1 MAVTQ
6 TGANGI
12 FTRLGKLF
20 KVARDVESHQSTISE
35 QIEDVIDEYN
45 STNMKYADAL
55 FDSTENW
62 QLSAANIYTAISILA
77 RDTIIGMVDDD
88 TTLNQK
94 TIKNAVEELIDQM
107 DTSGAATATII
118 GTADLDDE
126 DGTDFILTNADG
138 STVTFHTD
146 PTKNF
151 GDTSNDDGD
160 HRWIINTKDIEGG
173 DEVRKATQ
181 AIHIACL
188 AAIAAGELDMTAVP
202 ATDTGTQTSFTLT
215 QTTAGTAGNTAITL
229 VTGVTADGETAFT
242 GGGNDIKGNEFTA
255 TGSGDGGTVFTSGSG
270 NGYVITSVTN
280 GEGKLFQ
287 NLHQDS
293 IKVKCIRDAQVTG
306 TAGRETHVL
315 IGQKRISDI
324 RHPDWPGGNGQSS
337 VMSVSDPSYNQQRG
351 LGRNGLNN
359 SDFEDFSTTDTPD
372 KWAIVVGA
380 AGTTIKEEGTTV
392 HRGSKSLELVGDA
405 GGTLMHISQSFNT
418 SGQTTTKLYPETR
431 YCVSFW
437 TYRAADVAAGV
448 LRVSVKDGDAAILDS
463 GSAALSVTLTSDAGG
478 AWVHHSFSFSTPL
491 DLPDAAAF
499 HIELTTAITNT
510 KLVHID
516 GVQMFRMA
524 HLTNTSSCHIAIIP
538 GSTDF
543 IVDDEVA
550 INISEATHSFMQ
562 TYMNKFLGLEGLGL
576 QMPYQTDGSETAA
589 DSLIA

>member
-1 MAVTQ
+1 MAVTLIS
-6 TGANGI
+6 TNGI

-20 KVARDVESHQSTISE
+20 KIARDVESHQTDASAGLAA

-45 STNMKYADAL
+45 SADMKYADAL

-77 RDTIIGMVDDD
+77 RDTVIGMVDDD
-88 TTLNQK
+88 NTLNQK
-94 TIKNAVEELIDQM
+94 TIKNAIEELIDQM
-107 DTSGAATATII
+107 GTS
-118 GTADLDDE
+118 
-126 DGTDFILTNADG
+126 
-138 STVTFHTD
+138 
-146 PTKNF
+146 
-151 GDTSNDDGD
+151 
-160 HRWIINTKDIEGG
+160 
-173 DEVRKATQ
+173 
-181 AIHIACL
+181 
-188 AAIAAGELDMTAVP
+188 
-202 ATDTGTQTSFTLT
+202 
-215 QTTAGTAGNTAITL
+215 
-229 VTGVTADGETAFT
+229 
-242 GGGNDIKGNEFTA
+242 NDIKGNQFTA

-306 TAGRETHVL
+306 TAGRETHAL

-372 KWAIVVGA
+372 KWTIVVGA

-463 GSAALSVTLTSDAGG
+463 GSAALSVTFTADTGG

-524 HLTNTSSCHIAIIP
+524 HLTNTSSFHIAIIP

-543 IVDDEVA
+543 IVDDEVT
-550 INISEATHSFMQ
+550 ISISEATHSFMQ